1 VRVKINRR
9 LGQNKSGTVL
19 DLTIGEAEWLVGRRL
34 ATHVPDLARA
44 PVADE
49 TEADDDLL
57 LNATHAE
64 LKAKAEQLGIPSYGT
79 KAQIQER
86 ITKARERR
94 SSQLES

>member
-19 DLTIGEAEWLVGRRL
+19 DLSTDEAEWLIRRKL
-34 ATHVPDLARA
+34 GEHVPDPVRA
-44 PVADE
+44 AVVDE
-49 TEADDDLL
+49 TDDDEADDDPLPS
-57 LNATHAE
+57 ATHAE

-86 ITKARERR
+86 ITKHENGG
-94 SSQLES
+94 